1 MLFRR
6 AIIAAFLIVVG
17 VTTANAQQVIKAAYE
32 VSQRPLM
39 WINGESFQPTG
50 PLVELFE
57 AIAKDQDFKIE
68 WHTMIPADRVAFHNA
83 KIVDL
88 SLGQYAPERAG
99 TLDFADVVYTVGD
112 ALYVRKAD
120 SAMYRTME
128 DLRDRIVTS
137 PAGGGLTEQM
147 QKASAGIV
155 KEFRALVAPANFDAV
170 RSGAAHA
177 GFLNNI
183 SLVER
188 VRAMP
193 DLRIVTTWESRVKN
207 PGGFMLNKGQEQLL
221 AKINASL
228 VKLKANGA
236 ALAIFEK
243 HGMEIALAR

>member
-1 MLFRR
+1 MLLRR
-6 AIIAAFLIVVG
+6 TVFAALFTLAG
-17 VTTANAQQVIKAAYE
+17 LATATAQQVVKAAYE
-32 VSQRPLM
+32 VSQRQLM
-39 WINGESFQPTG
+39 WINGETFQPNG

-83 KIVDL
+83 KIIDL

-99 TLDFADVVYTVGD
+99 TMDFADVVYTVGD
-112 ALYVRKAD
+112 ALYVRKDDPA
-120 SAMYRTME
+120 AYRTME
-128 DLRDRIVTS
+128 DLRDRIVTA

-147 QKASAGIV
+147 QKASSGIV

-177 GFLNNI
+177 GFLNNV

-193 DLRIVTTWESRVKN
+193 DLRIVSTWESRVRN
-207 PGGFMLNKGQEQLL
+207 PGGFMLNKGQDQLL

-228 VKLKANGA
+228 AKLKANGA
-236 ALAIFEK
+236 ALAIFQK